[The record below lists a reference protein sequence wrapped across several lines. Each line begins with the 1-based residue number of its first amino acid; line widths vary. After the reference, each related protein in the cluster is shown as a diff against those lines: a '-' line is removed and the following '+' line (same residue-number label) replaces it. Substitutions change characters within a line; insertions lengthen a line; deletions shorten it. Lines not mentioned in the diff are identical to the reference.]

1 MRPLIVALIFALI
14 FLSSCYLAAKGYR
27 GVATSRSDGY
37 GEYLPDHMPADPV
50 HRREANR
57 MVFRWASSAAALCL
71 PPIGFL
77 AYILADPER
86 QLHLPV
92 LILLAVYG
100 LAVTSIAG
108 YPVEKMK
115 SHRTG

>member
-14 FLSSCYLAAKGYR
+14 FLTSCYLAAKGYR
-27 GVATSRSDGY
+27 GVATSRSEGY
-37 GEYLPDHMPADPV
+37 GEYLPDHMLTDPA
-50 HRREANR
+50 RRKEMNR
-57 MVFRWASSAAALCL
+57 MVFRWASSAAVLCL

-77 AYILADPER
+77 VYILADPER

-92 LILLAVYG
+92 LILLALYG

-115 SHRTG
+115 SYRTG